1 MSEKFTPV
9 GELEREIVAELFAM
23 RDEKYRDFHARLI
36 PDVPRERIIGVRTPR
51 LRSYAKELFRSGRAE
66 QFMQMELPYFYYEE
80 MNLRAFLIEQIADF
94 QRAAEEAER
103 LMIHADNW
111 ATCDSMKP
119 KIFAKNHPELIKCVE
134 KWLKSEHTYV
144 VRYGLVCLLTYFL
157 GDDFDPHYCELAAAV
172 PSGEYYID
180 MANAWFFSMALAKN
194 YDEAVKYISE
204 RRLSVFVHNAAIQK
218 SVESRQVPPETK
230 KYLKTLK
237 IK

>member
-1 MSEKFTPV
+1 MSEKFTPA
-9 GELEREIVAELFAM
+9 GELESEIVAELFAM

-36 PDVPRERIIGVRTPR
+36 PNVSRERIIGVRTPR
-51 LRSYAKELFRSGRAE
+51 LRSYAKELFRSGRGE

-111 ATCDSMKP
+111 ATCDGMKP
-119 KIFAKNHPELIKCVE
+119 KVFAKNRPELIKCVE

-204 RRLSVFVHNAAIQK
+204 RLLSVFVHNAAIQK
-218 SVESRQVPPETK
+218 AVESRQVPPETK